1 MPRNSSRFRAA
12 WAASTRKW
20 ISPSTAT
27 PAWRAF
33 GSNNAMD
40 DLMNALIRPRTIAVI
55 GASPKRQT
63 LGNVALDNLANY
75 KFAGK
80 VIPVHGEA
88 PEIAGLAAVPAIEA
102 LPEGV
107 DVALASVPAAG
118 VADVVRR
125 LDRRGVRTAIVNTAG
140 FSAEQEAE
148 LRLLVSSSRIL
159 MHGPNCMGLINLSDA
174 TPIYTGGITSR
185 IRRGPVALIAQS
197 GSAAISVINSSTA
210 GFSKI
215 VTIGSEFRVTGADY
229 LRWLASD
236 DDTSVVGLVLESIPD
251 ADRFADAVDLVHAAG
266 KSMVVLKVGRSATG
280 ARATLAHTGALIR
293 NDDAF
298 KGFVERYGIPVVDD
312 YEELIATLEAFAVSK
327 KRPTR
332 GHVGLMGISGGETA
346 LACDICDEIDLPFA
360 VFSEA
365 TSAALRAAL
374 PGIAGQ
380 NPLDIGQSVGR
391 PPGAALA
398 GMTAIMNAEEVG
410 IGVVLQD
417 MQASLPASSH
427 HNYTVHLA
435 TVAELSRNVDKPI
448 VLISPTAEIMS
459 DRLLA
464 QLEDTGVP
472 PLRGLWPGL
481 VAVKSMAAW
490 SGRRCDPR
498 RLADRKLT
506 VERAGLQR
514 EIAGIRGPLPS
525 KLVGPARELRDSGR
539 QIRRGAFGG
548 GGAHARRPDRLPDGR
563 ESNVRRRAAPFR
575 RWRGPAWH
583 QERGG
588 PQRSVG
594 ADRKERPGE
603 SPGRRDRWLRDAGRT
618 DRLRAGDGGL
628 PGGAALWC
636 ADDRRH
642 GRCPGRTRSR
652 QGAEPEPGDRRRS
665 RRPVGGNPPR
675 QDAGRLSQSDSPH
688 RYGSAC
694 RAGVEPVGACRGL
707 RRSCAR
713 MRSQSCPD
721 PQGVGRSSCRR
732 CLVRRG
738 RRRSVNCQEKEA
750 QRVKS
755 PLLTNGRAA
764 EVSSFPDHERS
775 LQREDH
781 R

>member
-1 MPRNSSRFRAA
+1 
-12 WAASTRKW
+12 
-20 ISPSTAT
+20 
-27 PAWRAF
+27 
-33 GSNNAMD
+33 MD

-80 VIPVHGEA
+80 VIPVHAEA

-102 LPEGV
+102 LPDDV

-140 FSAEQEAE
+140 FSAEQETE
-148 LRLLVSSSRIL
+148 LRLLVGSSRIL

-210 GFSKI
+210 GFSKV
-215 VTIGSEFRVTGADY
+215 VTIGSEYRVTGADY
-229 LRWLASD
+229 LRWFASD

-251 ADRFADAVDLVHAAG
+251 ADRFADAVELVHAAG
-266 KSMVVLKVGRSATG
+266 KAMVVLKVGRSAIG

-298 KGFVERYGIPVVDD
+298 KGFVGRYGIPVVDD
-312 YEELIATLEAFAVSK
+312 YEELIATLEAFAVCR

-332 GHVGLMGISGGETA
+332 GHVALMGISGGETA
-346 LACDICDEIDLPFA
+346 LACDICDEIGLPLS

-365 TSAALRAAL
+365 TGSALRAAL

-391 PPGAALA
+391 QPGAALA

-427 HNYTVHLA
+427 HNYTVHLG
-435 TVAELSRNVDKPI
+435 TVAELSRNVGKPI

-464 QLEDTGVP
+464 RLEDTGVP

-481 VAVKSMAAW
+481 AAVKSMMDWA
-490 SGRRCDPR
+490 GRRPDPR
-498 RLADRKLT
+498 RLGGRALT
-506 VERAGLQR
+506 PERVGMRQ
-514 EIAGIRGPLPS
+514 EIAGLNGPLPS
-525 KLVGPARELRDSGR
+525 KLVARLLASYGIPTVKSVVARSAEEALTLGG
-539 QIRRGAFGG
+539 QIGYPMVAKVASADVPHRSDVGAVQLGIRNEAG
-548 GGAHARRPDRLPDGR
+548 LSVALALI
-563 ESNVRRRAAPFR
+563 EKNVREKVPGAVIDGYEMQEELIDCVQAMVGYQAAPPY
-575 RWRGPAWH
+575 GALTIVGS
-583 QERGG
+583 GG
-588 PQRSVG
+588 VLVELEADKALSLSPVTAAEAGALLAATRLGKTLDGYRNLIPRTDTAALAGLVANLSELAADFADLVPECDLNPVLIRKGSGEVRVVDALFVAAG
-594 ADRKERPGE
+594 AD
-603 SPGRRDRWLRDAGRT
+603 
-618 DRLRAGDGGL
+618 
-628 PGGAALWC
+628 
-636 ADDRRH
+636 
-642 GRCPGRTRSR
+642 
-652 QGAEPEPGDRRRS
+652 Q
-665 RRPVGGNPPR
+665 
-675 QDAGRLSQSDSPH
+675 
-688 RYGSAC
+688 
-694 RAGVEPVGACRGL
+694 
-707 RRSCAR
+707 
-713 MRSQSCPD
+713 
-721 PQGVGRSSCRR
+721 
-732 CLVRRG
+732 
-738 RRRSVNCQEKEA
+738 
-750 QRVKS
+750 
-755 PLLTNGRAA
+755 
-764 EVSSFPDHERS
+764 
-775 LQREDH
+775 
-781 R
+781 

>member
-1 MPRNSSRFRAA
+1 
-12 WAASTRKW
+12 
-20 ISPSTAT
+20 
-27 PAWRAF
+27 
-33 GSNNAMD
+33 MD
-40 DLMNALIRPRTIAVI
+40 GLMNALIRPRTIAVI
-55 GASPKRQT
+55 GASPNRQT

-80 VIPVHGEA
+80 VIPVHGQA
-88 PEIAGLAAVPAIEA
+88 TEIGGLATVSAIEA
-102 LPEGV
+102 LPDDV
-107 DVALASVPAAG
+107 DVALASVPAAS

-148 LRLLVSSSRIL
+148 LRLLVSKSRVL

-185 IRRGPVALIAQS
+185 VRRGPVALIAQS
-197 GSAAISVINSSTA
+197 GSAAISVINSCTA
-210 GFSKI
+210 GFSKV
-215 VTIGSEFRVTGADY
+215 VTIGSEYRVTGADY
-229 LRWLASD
+229 LRWFASD

-312 YEELIATLEAFAVSK
+312 YEELIATLEAFAVSR

-332 GHVGLMGISGGETA
+332 GRVGLMGISGGETA
-346 LACDICDEIDLPFA
+346 LACDICDEIDLPLA

-365 TSAALRAAL
+365 TGAALRAVL

-427 HNYTVHLA
+427 HNYTVHLG

-481 VAVKSMAAW
+481 AAVKSMRDWA
-490 SGRRCDPR
+490 GRRPDPR
-498 RLADRKLT
+498 RLGGRSLT
-506 VERAGLQR
+506 PERVGMRQ
-514 EIAGIRGPLPS
+514 EIAGLSGPLPS
-525 KLVGPARELRDSGR
+525 KLVGRLLASYRIPVVKSVVARSAAEALTLGG
-539 QIRRGAFGG
+539 QIGYPMVVKVAS
-548 GGAHARRPDRLPDGR
+548 ADVPH
-563 ESNVRRRAAPFR
+563 
-575 RWRGPAWH
+575 
-583 QERGG
+583 
-588 PQRSVG
+588 RSDVG
-594 ADRKERPGE
+594 AVQLGITNA
-603 SPGRRDRWLRDAGRT
+603 AG
-618 DRLRAGDGGL
+618 L
-628 PGGAALWC
+628 GAALALIERNVREKVPGAVIDGYELQEELIDC
-636 ADDRRH
+636 VQAMVGYQAAPPYGALTILGSGGVLVELEADKALSLSPVSAAEAGAMLAATRL
-642 GRCPGRTRSR
+642 GRTLDGYRNLIPRTDTTALAGLVANLSEL
-652 QGAEPEPGDRRRS
+652 AADFSDLVPECDLN
-665 RRPVGGNPPR
+665 PVLIRKGSGEVR
-675 QDAGRLSQSDSPH
+675 VVDALFVASQDQ
-688 RYGSAC
+688 
-694 RAGVEPVGACRGL
+694 
-707 RRSCAR
+707 
-713 MRSQSCPD
+713 
-721 PQGVGRSSCRR
+721 
-732 CLVRRG
+732 
-738 RRRSVNCQEKEA
+738 
-750 QRVKS
+750 
-755 PLLTNGRAA
+755 
-764 EVSSFPDHERS
+764 
-775 LQREDH
+775 
-781 R
+781 

>member
-1 MPRNSSRFRAA
+1 
-12 WAASTRKW
+12 
-20 ISPSTAT
+20 
-27 PAWRAF
+27 
-33 GSNNAMD
+33 MD
-40 DLMNALIRPRTIAVI
+40 DLLNALIRPRTIAVI

-75 KFAGK
+75 KFAGR
-80 VIPVHGEA
+80 VIPVHAEA
-88 PEIAGLAAVPAIEA
+88 PEIAGLAVVRAIEA
-102 LPEGV
+102 LPDDV

-148 LRLLVSSSRIL
+148 LRLLVGSSRIL

-210 GFSKI
+210 GFSKV
-215 VTIGSEFRVTGADY
+215 VTIGSEYRVTGADY
-229 LRWLASD
+229 LRWFASD

-298 KGFVERYGIPVVDD
+298 KGFVERYGVPVVDD

-346 LACDICDEIDLPFA
+346 LACDICDEIDLPLA

-365 TSAALRAAL
+365 TGAALRAAL

-427 HNYTVHLA
+427 HNYTVHLG
-435 TVAELSRNVDKPI
+435 TVAELSRNVGKPV

-481 VAVKSMAAW
+481 AAVKSMMDWA
-490 SGRRCDPR
+490 GRRPDPR
-498 RLADRKLT
+498 RLGGRSLT
-506 VERAGLQR
+506 PERVGIRQ
-514 EIAGIRGPLPS
+514 EIAGLNGPLPS
-525 KLVGPARELRDSGR
+525 KLVVRLLASYGIPVVKSVVARSAAEAVKLAG
-539 QIRRGAFGG
+539 QIGYPMVVKVASADVPHRSDVGAVQLGIRNEAG
-548 GGAHARRPDRLPDGR
+548 LSAALALI
-563 ESNVRRRAAPFR
+563 EKNVREKVPGAVIDGYEMQEELIDCVQAMVGYQAAPPY
-575 RWRGPAWH
+575 GALTIVGS
-583 QERGG
+583 GG
-588 PQRSVG
+588 VLVELE
-594 ADRKERPGE
+594 ADKALSL
-603 SPGRRDRWLRDAGRT
+603 SPVTAAEAGVLLAPTRLGKTLDGYRNLIPRT
-618 DRLRAGDGGL
+618 DT
-628 PGGAALWC
+628 AALAGLVSNLSELA
-636 ADDRRH
+636 ADFADLV
-642 GRCPGRTRSR
+642 
-652 QGAEPEPGDRRRS
+652 PECDLN
-665 RRPVGGNPPR
+665 PVLIRKGSGEVR
-675 QDAGRLSQSDSPH
+675 VVDALF
-688 RYGSAC
+688 
-694 RAGVEPVGACRGL
+694 V
-707 RRSCAR
+707 
-713 MRSQSCPD
+713 
-721 PQGVGRSSCRR
+721 
-732 CLVRRG
+732 
-738 RRRSVNCQEKEA
+738 
-750 QRVKS
+750 
-755 PLLTNGRAA
+755 AA
-764 EVSSFPDHERS
+764 DANR
-775 LQREDH
+775 
-781 R
+781 

>member
-1 MPRNSSRFRAA
+1 
-12 WAASTRKW
+12 
-20 ISPSTAT
+20 
-27 PAWRAF
+27 
-33 GSNNAMD
+33 
-40 DLMNALIRPRTIAVI
+40 MNALIRPRTIAVI

-75 KFAGK
+75 KFSGK

-88 PEIAGLAAVPAIEA
+88 PEIAGLAAIPAIEV
-102 LPEGV
+102 LPDDV

-210 GFSKI
+210 GFSKV
-215 VTIGSEFRVTGADY
+215 VTIGSEYRVTGADY

-506 VERAGLQR
+506 AERAGLQR
-514 EIAGIRGPLPS
+514 EIAGVRGPLPS
-525 KLVGPARELRDSGR
+525 KLVGRLLASYGIPVVKSAVARSAAEALTLAGR
-539 QIRRGAFGG
+539 IGYPMVAKVMSADVPHRSDVGAVQLGIRNEAGLSA
-548 GGAHARRPDRLPDGR
+548 ALALI
-563 ESNVRRRAAPFR
+563 EKNVREKVPGAVIDGYEMQEELIDCVQAMVGYQAAPPY
-575 RWRGPAWH
+575 GALTIVGT
-583 QERGG
+583 GG
-588 PQRSVG
+588 VLVELEADKALSLSPVTAAEAGALLAATRLGKTLDGYRNLIPRTDMAALAGLVANLSELAADFADLVPECDLNPVLIRKGSGEVRVVDALFVAAG
-594 ADRKERPGE
+594 AD
-603 SPGRRDRWLRDAGRT
+603 
-618 DRLRAGDGGL
+618 
-628 PGGAALWC
+628 
-636 ADDRRH
+636 
-642 GRCPGRTRSR
+642 
-652 QGAEPEPGDRRRS
+652 Q
-665 RRPVGGNPPR
+665 
-675 QDAGRLSQSDSPH
+675 
-688 RYGSAC
+688 
-694 RAGVEPVGACRGL
+694 
-707 RRSCAR
+707 
-713 MRSQSCPD
+713 
-721 PQGVGRSSCRR
+721 
-732 CLVRRG
+732 
-738 RRRSVNCQEKEA
+738 
-750 QRVKS
+750 
-755 PLLTNGRAA
+755 
-764 EVSSFPDHERS
+764 
-775 LQREDH
+775 
-781 R
+781 

>member
-1 MPRNSSRFRAA
+1 
-12 WAASTRKW
+12 
-20 ISPSTAT
+20 
-27 PAWRAF
+27 
-33 GSNNAMD
+33 MD
-40 DLMNALIRPRTIAVI
+40 DLLNALIRPRTIAVI

-75 KFAGK
+75 KFAGR
-80 VIPVHGEA
+80 VIPVHAEA
-88 PEIAGLAAVPAIEA
+88 PEIAGLAVVRAIEA
-102 LPEGV
+102 LPDDV

-148 LRLLVSSSRIL
+148 LRLLVGSSRIL

-210 GFSKI
+210 GFSKV
-215 VTIGSEFRVTGADY
+215 VTIGSEYRVTGADY
-229 LRWLASD
+229 LRWFASD

-298 KGFVERYGIPVVDD
+298 KGFVERYGVPVVDD

-346 LACDICDEIDLPFA
+346 LACDICDEIDLPLA

-365 TSAALRAAL
+365 TGAALRAAL

-427 HNYTVHLA
+427 HNYTVHLG
-435 TVAELSRNVDKPI
+435 TVAELSRNVGKPV

-481 VAVKSMAAW
+481 AAVKSMMDWA
-490 SGRRCDPR
+490 GRRPDPR
-498 RLADRKLT
+498 RLGGRSLT
-506 VERAGLQR
+506 PERVGIRQ
-514 EIAGIRGPLPS
+514 EIAGLNGPLPS
-525 KLVGPARELRDSGR
+525 KLVVRLLASYGIPVVKSVVARSVAEALALAG
-539 QIRRGAFGG
+539 QIGYPMVAKVASADVPHRSDVGAVQLGIRNEAG
-548 GGAHARRPDRLPDGR
+548 LSAALALI
-563 ESNVRRRAAPFR
+563 EKNVREKVPGAVIDGYEMQEELIDCVQAMVGYQAAPPY
-575 RWRGPAWH
+575 GALTIVGS
-583 QERGG
+583 GG
-588 PQRSVG
+588 VLVELE
-594 ADRKERPGE
+594 ADKALSL
-603 SPGRRDRWLRDAGRT
+603 SPVTAAEAGVLLAPTRLGKTLDGYRNLIPRT
-618 DRLRAGDGGL
+618 DT
-628 PGGAALWC
+628 AALAGLVSNLSELA
-636 ADDRRH
+636 ADFADLVPECDLNPVLIRKGSGEVRVVDALFVAA
-642 GRCPGRTRSR
+642 
-652 QGAEPEPGDRRRS
+652 GANR
-665 RRPVGGNPPR
+665 
-675 QDAGRLSQSDSPH
+675 
-688 RYGSAC
+688 
-694 RAGVEPVGACRGL
+694 
-707 RRSCAR
+707 
-713 MRSQSCPD
+713 
-721 PQGVGRSSCRR
+721 
-732 CLVRRG
+732 
-738 RRRSVNCQEKEA
+738 
-750 QRVKS
+750 
-755 PLLTNGRAA
+755 
-764 EVSSFPDHERS
+764 
-775 LQREDH
+775 
-781 R
+781 

>member
-1 MPRNSSRFRAA
+1 
-12 WAASTRKW
+12 
-20 ISPSTAT
+20 
-27 PAWRAF
+27 
-33 GSNNAMD
+33 
-40 DLMNALIRPRTIAVI
+40 MNALIRPRTIAVI
-55 GASPKRQT
+55 GASPNRQT

-80 VIPVHGEA
+80 VIPVHGQA
-88 PEIAGLAAVPAIEA
+88 TEIGGLATVSAIEA
-102 LPEGV
+102 LPDDV
-107 DVALASVPAAG
+107 DVALASVPAAS

-148 LRLLVSSSRIL
+148 LRLLVSKSRVL

-185 IRRGPVALIAQS
+185 VRRGPVALIAQS
-197 GSAAISVINSSTA
+197 GSAAISVINSCTA
-210 GFSKI
+210 GFSKV
-215 VTIGSEFRVTGADY
+215 VTIGSEYRVTGADY
-229 LRWLASD
+229 LRWFASD

-312 YEELIATLEAFAVSK
+312 YEELIATLEAFAVSR

-332 GHVGLMGISGGETA
+332 GRVGLMGISGGETA
-346 LACDICDEIDLPFA
+346 LACDICDEIDLPLA

-365 TSAALRAAL
+365 TGAALRAVL

-427 HNYTVHLA
+427 HNYTVHLG

-481 VAVKSMAAW
+481 AAVKSMRDWA
-490 SGRRCDPR
+490 GRRPDPR
-498 RLADRKLT
+498 RLGGRSLT
-506 VERAGLQR
+506 PERVGMRQ
-514 EIAGIRGPLPS
+514 EIAGLSGPLPS
-525 KLVGPARELRDSGR
+525 KLVGRLLASYRIPVVKSVVARSAAEALTLGG
-539 QIRRGAFGG
+539 QIGYPMVVKVAS
-548 GGAHARRPDRLPDGR
+548 ADVPH
-563 ESNVRRRAAPFR
+563 
-575 RWRGPAWH
+575 
-583 QERGG
+583 
-588 PQRSVG
+588 RSDVG
-594 ADRKERPGE
+594 AVQLGITNA
-603 SPGRRDRWLRDAGRT
+603 AG
-618 DRLRAGDGGL
+618 L
-628 PGGAALWC
+628 GAALALIERNVREKVPGAVIDGYELQEELIDC
-636 ADDRRH
+636 VQAMVGYQAAPPYGALTILGSGGVLVELEADKALSLSPVSAAEAGAMLAATRL
-642 GRCPGRTRSR
+642 GRTLDGYRNLIPRTDTTALAGLVANLSEL
-652 QGAEPEPGDRRRS
+652 AADFSDLVPECDLN
-665 RRPVGGNPPR
+665 PVLIRKGSGEVR
-675 QDAGRLSQSDSPH
+675 VVDALFVASQDQ
-688 RYGSAC
+688 
-694 RAGVEPVGACRGL
+694 
-707 RRSCAR
+707 
-713 MRSQSCPD
+713 
-721 PQGVGRSSCRR
+721 
-732 CLVRRG
+732 
-738 RRRSVNCQEKEA
+738 
-750 QRVKS
+750 
-755 PLLTNGRAA
+755 
-764 EVSSFPDHERS
+764 
-775 LQREDH
+775 
-781 R
+781 

>member
-1 MPRNSSRFRAA
+1 
-12 WAASTRKW
+12 
-20 ISPSTAT
+20 
-27 PAWRAF
+27 
-33 GSNNAMD
+33 
-40 DLMNALIRPRTIAVI
+40 MNALIRPRTIAVI
-55 GASPKRQT
+55 GASPNRQT

-80 VIPVHGEA
+80 VIPVHGQA
-88 PEIAGLAAVPAIEA
+88 TEIGGLATVSAIEA
-102 LPEGV
+102 LPDDV
-107 DVALASVPAAG
+107 DVALASVPAAS

-148 LRLLVSSSRIL
+148 LRLLVSKSRVL

-185 IRRGPVALIAQS
+185 VRRGPVALIAQS
-197 GSAAISVINSSTA
+197 GSAAISVINSCTA
-210 GFSKI
+210 GFSKV
-215 VTIGSEFRVTGADY
+215 VTIGSEYRVTGADY
-229 LRWLASD
+229 LRWFASD

-312 YEELIATLEAFAVSK
+312 YEELIATLEAFAVSR

-332 GHVGLMGISGGETA
+332 GRVGLMGISGGETA
-346 LACDICDEIDLPFA
+346 LACDICDEIDLPLA

-365 TSAALRAAL
+365 TGAALRAVL

-391 PPGAALA
+391 PPGAVLA

-427 HNYTVHLA
+427 HNYTVHLG

-481 VAVKSMAAW
+481 AAVKSMRDWA
-490 SGRRCDPR
+490 GRRPDPR
-498 RLADRKLT
+498 RLGGRSLT
-506 VERAGLQR
+506 PERVGMRQ
-514 EIAGIRGPLPS
+514 EIAGLSGPLPS
-525 KLVGPARELRDSGR
+525 KLVGRLLASYRIPVVKSVVARSAAEALTLGG
-539 QIRRGAFGG
+539 QIGYPMVVKVAS
-548 GGAHARRPDRLPDGR
+548 ADVPH
-563 ESNVRRRAAPFR
+563 
-575 RWRGPAWH
+575 
-583 QERGG
+583 
-588 PQRSVG
+588 RSDVG
-594 ADRKERPGE
+594 AVQLGITNA
-603 SPGRRDRWLRDAGRT
+603 AG
-618 DRLRAGDGGL
+618 L
-628 PGGAALWC
+628 GAALALIERNVREKVPGAVIDGYELQEELIDC
-636 ADDRRH
+636 VQAMVGYQAAPPYGALTILGSGGVLVELEADKALSLSPVSAAEAGAMLAATRL
-642 GRCPGRTRSR
+642 GRTLDGYRNLIPRTDTTALAGLVANLSEL
-652 QGAEPEPGDRRRS
+652 AADFSDLVPECDLN
-665 RRPVGGNPPR
+665 PVLIRKGSGEVR
-675 QDAGRLSQSDSPH
+675 VVDALFVASQDQ
-688 RYGSAC
+688 
-694 RAGVEPVGACRGL
+694 
-707 RRSCAR
+707 
-713 MRSQSCPD
+713 
-721 PQGVGRSSCRR
+721 
-732 CLVRRG
+732 
-738 RRRSVNCQEKEA
+738 
-750 QRVKS
+750 
-755 PLLTNGRAA
+755 
-764 EVSSFPDHERS
+764 
-775 LQREDH
+775 
-781 R
+781 

>member
-1 MPRNSSRFRAA
+1 
-12 WAASTRKW
+12 
-20 ISPSTAT
+20 
-27 PAWRAF
+27 
-33 GSNNAMD
+33 MD
-40 DLMNALIRPRTIAVI
+40 DLLNALIRPRTIAVI

-75 KFAGK
+75 KFAGR
-80 VIPVHGEA
+80 VIPVHAEA
-88 PEIAGLAAVPAIEA
+88 PEIAGLAVVRAIEA
-102 LPEGV
+102 LPDDV

-148 LRLLVSSSRIL
+148 LRLLVGSSRIL

-210 GFSKI
+210 GFSKV
-215 VTIGSEFRVTGADY
+215 VTIGSEYRVTGADY
-229 LRWLASD
+229 LRWFASD

-293 NDDAF
+293 SDDAF
-298 KGFVERYGIPVVDD
+298 KGFVERYGVPVVDD

-346 LACDICDEIDLPFA
+346 LACDICDEIDLPLA

-365 TSAALRAAL
+365 TGAALRAAL

-427 HNYTVHLA
+427 HNYTVHLG
-435 TVAELSRNVDKPI
+435 TVAELSRNVGKPV

-481 VAVKSMAAW
+481 AAVKSMMDWA
-490 SGRRCDPR
+490 GRRPDPR
-498 RLADRKLT
+498 RLGGRSLT
-506 VERAGLQR
+506 PERVGIRQ
-514 EIAGIRGPLPS
+514 EIAALNGPLPS
-525 KLVGPARELRDSGR
+525 KLVVRLLASYGIPVVKSVVARSAAEAVKLAG
-539 QIRRGAFGG
+539 QIGYPMVVKVASADVPHRSDVGAVQLGIRNEAG
-548 GGAHARRPDRLPDGR
+548 LSAALALI
-563 ESNVRRRAAPFR
+563 EKNVREKVPGAVIDGYEMQEELIDCVQAMVGYQAAPPY
-575 RWRGPAWH
+575 GALTIVGS
-583 QERGG
+583 GG
-588 PQRSVG
+588 VLVELE
-594 ADRKERPGE
+594 ADKALSL
-603 SPGRRDRWLRDAGRT
+603 SPVTAAEAGVLLAPTRLGKTLDGYRNLIPRT
-618 DRLRAGDGGL
+618 DT
-628 PGGAALWC
+628 AALAGLVSNLSELA
-636 ADDRRH
+636 ADFADLV
-642 GRCPGRTRSR
+642 
-652 QGAEPEPGDRRRS
+652 PECDLN
-665 RRPVGGNPPR
+665 PVLIRKGSGEVR
-675 QDAGRLSQSDSPH
+675 VVDALF
-688 RYGSAC
+688 
-694 RAGVEPVGACRGL
+694 V
-707 RRSCAR
+707 
-713 MRSQSCPD
+713 
-721 PQGVGRSSCRR
+721 
-732 CLVRRG
+732 
-738 RRRSVNCQEKEA
+738 
-750 QRVKS
+750 
-755 PLLTNGRAA
+755 AA
-764 EVSSFPDHERS
+764 DANR
-775 LQREDH
+775 
-781 R
+781 